1 MTQEAVDL
9 EQKCVCG
16 HPRGQHRSDGT
27 RPCHAIIQGDG
38 QEPPKEGAFTGKT
51 CGCEQFVAE
60 AEVVEDPL
68 ASTEVVKWADTAM
81 YEAEP
86 MPVEDGRIVPQV
98 TLLSATPDPLGVLAA
113 ACNIYKGRVIRNLA
127 DITDEER
134 RHFWEEM
141 QKTALD
147 APLETIQL
155 HFLIEGVT
163 REFTHQI
170 VRQRTAFF
178 AQESLRFAVKDN
190 MAMEVPFP
198 PSIDPDSPQGLVWA
212 NFMQDA
218 ETNYNALVNAGVPA
232 EDARGVL
239 PHATTT
245 RLHYVTN
252 MRGLL
257 MHAGLRLCTQAQ
269 FEWRVVFAKIVQA
282 IREHNLVQVK
292 PKGDGHSKYQ
302 HDRWQWEHIADSA
315 PFRPICYKTGQCQ
328 FGADFD
334 RHCSIRDRVNE
345 GRFEEINPA
354 EWLANHAA
362 AREQA

>member
-1 MTQEAVDL
+1 MTQDNVDL
-9 EQKCVCG
+9 EQVCVCK
-16 HPRGQHRSDGT
+16 HTRGQHRSDGT
-27 RPCHAIIQGDG
+27 RPCAAIIQGDG
-38 QEPPKEGAFTGKT
+38 QEPPEEGVFTGKT

-60 AEVVEDPL
+60 TEVAEDPL
-68 ASTEVVKWADTAM
+68 ASTDLVQWADKAM

-86 MPVEDGRIVPQV
+86 MPIEDGRIVPQV

-113 ACNIYKGRVIRNLA
+113 ACNIYKGRVIRDLRE
-127 DITDEER
+127 ITDEER
-134 RHFWEEM
+134 RHFWDEM

-198 PSIDPDSPQGLVWA
+198 PSINPDSPEGLIWA

-269 FEWRVVFAKIVQA
+269 FEWRVVFAKIVEA
-282 IREHNLVQVK
+282 IRHHDVVLEDIGVVK
-292 PKGDGHSKYQ
+292 DHS
-302 HDRWQWEHIADSA
+302 WQFEHIADSA
-315 PFRPICYKTGQCQ
+315 PFRPVCYQTGQCQ

-345 GRFEEINPA
+345 GRFDEINPA

-362 AREQA
+362 ARTTE